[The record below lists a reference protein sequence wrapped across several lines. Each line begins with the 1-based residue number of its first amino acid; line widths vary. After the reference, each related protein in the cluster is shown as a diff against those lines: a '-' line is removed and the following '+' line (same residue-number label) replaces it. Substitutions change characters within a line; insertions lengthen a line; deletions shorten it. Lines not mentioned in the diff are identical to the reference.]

1 MQLDQYISD
10 LLYRYECVILP
21 GFGAFLTQHLSAQVH
36 ETTQAFY
43 PPKKQLSFNAQLT
56 DTDGLL
62 ANYIA
67 KTAQIPHEEANK
79 RIASYVRYLFDRLHK
94 GETVT
99 LQNIGQI
106 VFNQEKHLS
115 FEPSYHLNYLTDS
128 FGLSSFTS
136 SKITREVYKE
146 EVEAL
151 EAKTPIHF
159 TRERRSYGWVKY
171 AAATVVIALG
181 LSAMVG
187 YNYVQKVEQH
197 NFAAKQDADQQLEHK
212 IQEATFVIKNPLPS
226 VQLHLSKPKGR
237 YHVVAGAFRNQENA
251 NKRVVQLRD
260 KGYKARQIGVNNFGL
275 HQVVYDSYTEPQEAL
290 KALRAIRNDD
300 NPSAWL
306 LNLDLND

>member
-67 KTAQIPHEEANK
+67 KTAHIPHEEANK
-79 RIASYVRYLFDRLHK
+79 RIASYVRYLFDQLHK
-94 GETVT
+94 EQTVM
-99 LQNIGQI
+99 LKNIGQI
-106 VFNQEKHLS
+106 SFNKDKHLS
-115 FEPSYHLNYLTDS
+115 FEPSYHLNYLTDA
-128 FGLSSFTS
+128 FGLASFTS
-136 SKITREVYKE
+136 PKIAREVYKE

-151 EAKTPIHF
+151 EASTPIHF
-159 TRERRSYGWVKY
+159 TQQRRSSGWIKY

-181 LSAMVG
+181 LSAVIG
-187 YNYVQKVEQH
+187 YNYVQSVEEH
-197 NFAAKQDADQQLEHK
+197 NFAAKQDADQQVDHK

-226 VQLHLSKPKGR
+226 VTLNISKPKGR

-251 NKRVVQLRD
+251 AKRVTQLRE

-275 HQVVYDSYTEPQEAL
+275 HQVVYDSYQEPKQAL
-290 KALRAIRNDD
+290 AALRAIRKAD
-300 NPSAWL
+300 NASAWL